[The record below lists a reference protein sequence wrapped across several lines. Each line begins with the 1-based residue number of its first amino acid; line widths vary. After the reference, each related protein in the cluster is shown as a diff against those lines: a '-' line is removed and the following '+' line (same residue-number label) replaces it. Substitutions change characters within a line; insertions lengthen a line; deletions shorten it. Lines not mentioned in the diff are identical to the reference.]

1 MLARVSHTQLLRY
14 AGLFTWAMV
23 GIPLLYTWFLSVPT
37 VLDDQPLGIESM
49 HWYGWA
55 CYAAFGISYAW
66 LTRGF
71 GARRAGIVDLLLL
84 LVLTGSAV
92 GVSYF
97 SVSGLGSVLLLVA
110 ASVLP
115 WLLPVPAGIAWLILS
130 QFAVVPMFVRGLHFP
145 LIEAV
150 MQSLL
155 YAGFSG
161 FVFVTSLV
169 ARQQAQAREEQR
181 RLNSEL
187 RATRA
192 LLAESS
198 RLSERMRI
206 SRDLHDLL
214 GHHLTAL
221 SLNLEVASHLADGK
235 VQEHVRQAHTLA
247 RLLLTDVREAV
258 SQLREDG
265 AVEMSTALRTLIEG
279 VLAPSIHL
287 EMPEPFLIEDPEHA
301 NVLLRCAQEII
312 TNAMRHAQADNL
324 WLRIRQSGNAIEV
337 SASDD
342 GRGVDR
348 FAPGNGL
355 RGMRERLSKHA
366 GTVQITTAPGQGFAL
381 SLCLP
386 MEKPA

>member
-1 MLARVSHTQLLRY
+1 MLSRFTHTKLLRY

-23 GIPLLYTWFLSVPT
+23 GIPLLYSWFLSTPA
-37 VLDDQPLGIESM
+37 VLNDQPLEIEPM

-55 CYAAFGISYAW
+55 CYGAFGISYAW
-66 LTRGF
+66 LTRGL
-71 GARRAGIVDLLLL
+71 GARRAGILDLILL

-92 GVSYF
+92 GVSYY
-97 SVSGLGSVLLLVA
+97 SVSGLGSVLLMVA
-110 ASVLP
+110 ACVLP
-115 WLLPVPAGIAWLILS
+115 WLLPVTAGVAWLILS
-130 QFAVVPMFVRGLHFP
+130 QFVVVPMFVRGLHFP
-145 LIEAV
+145 VVEAM

-206 SRDLHDLL
+206 SRELHDLL

-221 SLNLEVASHLADGK
+221 SLNLEVASHLSDGK

-265 AVEMSTALRTLIEG
+265 AVDMSTALRTLVEG
-279 VLAPSIHL
+279 VLSPDIHL
-287 EMPEPFLIEDPEHA
+287 DMPDPFLVEDPEHA

-312 TNAMRHAQADNL
+312 TNSVRHAQADNL
-324 WLRIRQSGNAIEV
+324 WLRFVRTGSAIDIT
-337 SASDD
+337 ARDD
-342 GRGVDR
+342 GRGADH

-355 RGMRERLSKHA
+355 RGMRERVTQHA
-366 GTVQITTAPGQGFAL
+366 GTVAITTSPGQGFAL
-381 SLCLP
+381 TLSLP